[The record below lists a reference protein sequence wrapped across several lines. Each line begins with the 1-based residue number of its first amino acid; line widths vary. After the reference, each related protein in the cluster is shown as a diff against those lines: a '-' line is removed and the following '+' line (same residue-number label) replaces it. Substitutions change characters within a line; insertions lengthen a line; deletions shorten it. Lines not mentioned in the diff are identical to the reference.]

1 MTQMRTIESVPFA
14 KELAAALATPGT
26 DPMRVAEDFFGL
38 ADLFKENTR
47 LARAATDPA
56 RSVADK
62 QGLVSSAFASH
73 VTAATLSVVNAVVAD
88 HWRHPADVADTLEV
102 LGILGVLNAAGA
114 HNALDQVREE
124 LFQVR
129 YFLAHNREVRVRL
142 SDTSKGNSHER
153 GDIATKLFGERIS
166 VWTMRLVRR
175 AVGRSNHGRLLHN
188 LRRYAQWAATMQ
200 DRLFVTVATASTMS
214 DAQVERLRTI
224 LTKRYGTPVD
234 LAISVDPELIG
245 GFRLRAGM
253 TAIDASLASRI
264 SAARDAIA
272 S

>member
-14 KELAAALATPGT
+14 KDLAAVLASPGT
-26 DPMRVAEDFFGL
+26 DAMRVAEDFFGL

-62 QGLVSSAFASH
+62 QGLLSGAFGSH
-73 VTAATLSVVNAVVAD
+73 VTAATMSVANAVVAD
-88 HWRHPADVADTLEV
+88 HWSHPADVADALEV

-142 SDTSKGNSHER
+142 SDKSKGNSHER

-166 VWTMRLVRR
+166 AWTMRLVRR

-200 DRLFVTVATASTMS
+200 DRLFVTVATASPMS

-234 LAISVDPELIG
+234 LAVSVDPELIG

>member
-56 RSVADK
+56 R
-62 QGLVSSAFASH
+62 
-73 VTAATLSVVNAVVAD
+73 TAATLSVVNAVVAD

>member
-14 KELAAALATPGT
+14 KDLAAVLAVPGT
-26 DPMRVAEDFFGL
+26 DAMRVAEDFFGL

-47 LARAATDPA
+47 LARAVTDPA

-62 QGLVSSAFASH
+62 QALLSGVCGSH
-73 VTAATLSVVNAVVAD
+73 VTAATMSVANSVVAD
-88 HWRHPADVADTLEV
+88 HWRHPADVADALEV

-114 HNALDQVREE
+114 HDSLDQVREE

-142 SDTSKGNSHER
+142 SDKSKGNSHER
-153 GDIATKLFGERIS
+153 GDLATKLFGERIS

-200 DRLFVTVATASTMS
+200 DRLFVTVATASPMS

>member
-14 KELAAALATPGT
+14 TDLAVALATPGT
-26 DPMRVAEDFFGL
+26 DAMRVAEDFFGL

-47 LARAATDPA
+47 LARALTDPA
-56 RSVADK
+56 RSVEDK
-62 QGLVSSAFASH
+62 QGLVSSAFGAH
-73 VTAATLSVVNAVVAD
+73 VTPATRSVVNLVVAD
-88 HWRHPADVADTLEV
+88 HWRRPTDVDDALEV
-102 LGILGVLNAAGA
+102 LGILSVLNAAGA
-114 HNALDQVREE
+114 KGALDQVREE

-129 YFLAHNREVRVRL
+129 YFLDHNREVRVRL
-142 SDTSKGNSHER
+142 SDISTGDSHER
-153 GDIATKLFGERIS
+153 GDLATSLFGSRVS

-188 LRRYAQWAATMQ
+188 IRRYAQWAATMQ
-200 DRLFVTVATASTMS
+200 DRLFVTVATATPMS
-214 DAQVERLRTI
+214 EAQVERLRSI
-224 LTKRYGTPVD
+224 LSKRYGTDVD
-234 LAISVDPELIG
+234 LAISIDPEVVG

>member
-1 MTQMRTIESVPFA
+1 MTQMRTIESVPYA

-47 LARAATDPA
+47 LARAVTDPA

-62 QGLVSSAFASH
+62 QGLTSSAFASH
-73 VTAATLSVVNAVVAD
+73 VTAATLSVVKAVVAD

-114 HNALDQVREE
+114 QGALEQVREE

-129 YFLAHNREVRVRL
+129 YFLAHHREVRVRL
-142 SDTSKGNSHER
+142 SDKSKGDAHER
-153 GDIATKLFGERIS
+153 GDVASKLFAERVS
-166 VWTMRLVRR
+166 TWTMRLVRR
-175 AVGRSNHGRLLHN
+175 AVGRSNHGRLLYN

-200 DRLFVTVATASTMS
+200 DRLFVTVATMS
-214 DAQVERLRTI
+214 EAQVERLRSI
-224 LTKRYGTPVD
+224 LSKRYGTDVD
-234 LAISVDPELIG
+234 LAISIDPEVVG

>member
-14 KELAAALATPGT
+14 KDLAAALAVPGT
-26 DPMRVAEDFFGL
+26 DAMRVAEDFFGL
-38 ADLFKENTR
+38 ADLFKENAR
-47 LARAATDPA
+47 LGRALTDPA
-56 RSVADK
+56 RSTADK
-62 QGLVSSAFASH
+62 RSLAAQAFASH
-73 VTAATLSVVNAVVAD
+73 VTGATMTVIDA
-88 HWRHPADVADTLEV
+88 LEV

-114 HNALDQVREE
+114 KNALDQVREE

-142 SDTSKGNSHER
+142 SDTSKGNPHER
-153 GDIATKLFGERIS
+153 GDVATKLFAERVS
-166 VWTMRLVRR
+166 VWTMRLLRR

-200 DRLFVTVATASTMS
+200 DRLFVTVATASPMS
-214 DAQVERLRTI
+214 QAQVERLRAI
-224 LTKRYGTPVD
+224 LTKRYGTPID
-234 LAISVDPELIG
+234 LAISIDPDIVG

-264 SAARDAIA
+264 SGARDAIA

>member
-14 KELAAALATPGT
+14 GDLAAALAVPGT
-26 DPMRVAEDFFGL
+26 DAMRVAEDFFGL
-38 ADLFKENTR
+38 ADLFKENAR
-47 LARAATDPA
+47 LGRALTDPA
-56 RSVADK
+56 RSTADK
-62 QGLVSSAFASH
+62 RSLAAQAFASH
-73 VTAATLSVVNAVVAD
+73 VTGATMTVIDALVAE
-88 HWRHPADVADTLEV
+88 HWRRPADVTDALEV

-114 HNALDQVREE
+114 KNALDQVREE

-142 SDTSKGNSHER
+142 SDTSKGNPHER
-153 GDIATKLFGERIS
+153 GDVATKLFAERVS
-166 VWTMRLVRR
+166 VWTMRLLRR

-200 DRLFVTVATASTMS
+200 DRLFVTVATASPMS
-214 DAQVERLRTI
+214 QALDLRAI
-224 LTKRYGTPVD
+224 LTKRYGTPID
-234 LAISVDPELIG
+234 LAISIDPDIVG

>member
-14 KELAAALATPGT
+14 KDLATVLAVPGT
-26 DPMRVAEDFFGL
+26 DAMRVAEDFFGL

-47 LARAATDPA
+47 LARAVTDPA

-62 QGLVSSAFASH
+62 QGLLSGVCGSH
-73 VTAATLSVVNAVVAD
+73 VTAATMSVANTVVAD
-88 HWRHPADVADTLEV
+88 HWRHPADVADALEV
-102 LGILGVLNAAGA
+102 LGILGVLGAAGA
-114 HNALDQVREE
+114 HDSLDQVREE

-129 YFLAHNREVRVRL
+129 YFLARNREVRVRL
-142 SDTSKGNSHER
+142 SDKSKGDSHER
-153 GDIATKLFGERIS
+153 GDLATKLFGKRIS

-200 DRLFVTVATASTMS
+200 DRLFVTVATASPMS

>member
-14 KELAAALATPGT
+14 KDLATVLAVPGT
-26 DPMRVAEDFFGL
+26 DAMRVAEDFFGL

-47 LARAATDPA
+47 LARAVTDPA

-62 QGLVSSAFASH
+62 QGLLSGVCGSH
-73 VTAATLSVVNAVVAD
+73 VTAATMSVANTVVAD
-88 HWRHPADVADTLEV
+88 HWSHPADVADALEV
-102 LGILGVLNAAGA
+102 LGILGVLGAAGA
-114 HNALDQVREE
+114 HDSLDQVREE

-129 YFLAHNREVRVRL
+129 YFLARNREVRVRL
-142 SDTSKGNSHER
+142 SDKSKGDSHER
-153 GDIATKLFGERIS
+153 GDLATKLFGKRIS

-200 DRLFVTVATASTMS
+200 DRLFVTVATASPMS

>member
-14 KELAAALATPGT
+14 KDLATVLAVPGT
-26 DPMRVAEDFFGL
+26 DAMRVAEDFFGL

-47 LARAATDPA
+47 LARAVTDPA

-62 QGLVSSAFASH
+62 QGLLSGVCGSH
-73 VTAATLSVVNAVVAD
+73 VTAATMSVANTVVAD
-88 HWRHPADVADTLEV
+88 HWRHPADVADALEV

-114 HNALDQVREE
+114 HDSLDQVREE

-129 YFLAHNREVRVRL
+129 YFLARNREVRVRL
-142 SDTSKGNSHER
+142 SDKSKGDSHER
-153 GDIATKLFGERIS
+153 GDLATKLFGKRIS

-200 DRLFVTVATASTMS
+200 DRLFVTVATASPMS

>member
-47 LARAATDPA
+47 LARAVTDPA

-62 QGLVSSAFASH
+62 QGLLSGAFGSH
-73 VTAATLSVVNAVVAD
+73 VTAATMSVANAVVAD
-88 HWRHPADVADTLEV
+88 HWRHPADVADALEV

-142 SDTSKGNSHER
+142 SDKSKGNSHER

-200 DRLFVTVATASTMS
+200 DRLFVTVATASPMS

-234 LAISVDPELIG
+234 LAVSVDPELIG

>member
-26 DPMRVAEDFFGL
+26 DAMRVAEDFFGL

-62 QGLVSSAFASH
+62 RGLASSAFASH

-200 DRLFVTVATASTMS
+200 DRLFVTVATASPMS

>member
-1 MTQMRTIESVPFA
+1 M
-14 KELAAALATPGT
+14 
-26 DPMRVAEDFFGL
+26 
-38 ADLFKENTR
+38 
-47 LARAATDPA
+47 
-56 RSVADK
+56 
-62 QGLVSSAFASH
+62 
-73 VTAATLSVVNAVVAD
+73 
-88 HWRHPADVADTLEV
+88 ADTLEV

-114 HNALDQVREE
+114 EGALEQVREE

-129 YFLAHNREVRVRL
+129 YFLAHQREVRVRL
-142 SDTSKGNSHER
+142 SDKSKGDAHER
-153 GDIATKLFGERIS
+153 GDVASKLFAAHVSI
-166 VWTMRLVRR
+166 WTMRLVRR

-200 DRLFVTVATASTMS
+200 DRLFVTVATATPMS
-214 DAQVERLRTI
+214 EAQVERLRSI
-224 LTKRYGTPVD
+224 LSKRYGTPVD
-234 LAISVDPELIG
+234 LAISIDPEVVG

>member
-14 KELAAALATPGT
+14 KDLVAALAVPGT
-26 DPMRVAEDFFGL
+26 DAMRVAEDFFGL

-47 LARAATDPA
+47 LARAVTDPA

-62 QGLVSSAFASH
+62 QGLLSGAFGSH
-73 VTAATLSVVNAVVAD
+73 VTAATMSVANAVVAD
-88 HWRHPADVADTLEV
+88 HWRYPADVADALEV

-142 SDTSKGNSHER
+142 SDKSKGNSHER

-200 DRLFVTVATASTMS
+200 DRLFVTVATASPMS

-234 LAISVDPELIG
+234 LAVSVDPELIG

>member
-114 HNALDQVREE
+114 EGALEQVREHRRH
-124 LFQVR
+124 LHSV
-129 YFLAHNREVRVRL
+129 AHF
-142 SDTSKGNSHER
+142 TGHER
-153 GDIATKLFGERIS
+153 RH
-166 VWTMRLVRR
+166 RL
-175 AVGRSNHGRLLHN
+175 GH
-188 LRRYAQWAATMQ
+188 AQQ
-200 DRLFVTVATASTMS
+200 R
-214 DAQVERLRTI
+214 
-224 LTKRYGTPVD
+224 
-234 LAISVDPELIG
+234 
-245 GFRLRAGM
+245 
-253 TAIDASLASRI
+253 
-264 SAARDAIA
+264 ARDAHECFHILVDPRGTKVVLSPLEEVECHRA
-272 S
+272 AHAV

>member
-14 KELAAALATPGT
+14 KDLAAALATPGT

-62 QGLVSSAFASH
+62 QGLLSGAFGSH
-73 VTAATLSVVNAVVAD
+73 VTAATMSVANAVVAD
-88 HWRHPADVADTLEV
+88 HWRHPADVADALEV

-142 SDTSKGNSHER
+142 SDKSKGNSHER

-200 DRLFVTVATASTMS
+200 DRLFVTVATASPMS
-214 DAQVERLRTI
+214 DAQVERLRAI

-234 LAISVDPELIG
+234 LAVSVDPELIG

>member
-14 KELAAALATPGT
+14 KDLAAVLASPGT
-26 DPMRVAEDFFGL
+26 DAMRVAEDFFGL

-62 QGLVSSAFASH
+62 QGLLSGAFGSH
-73 VTAATLSVVNAVVAD
+73 VTAATMSVANAVVAD
-88 HWRHPADVADTLEV
+88 HWSHPADVADALEV

-142 SDTSKGNSHER
+142 SDKSKGNSHER

-166 VWTMRLVRR
+166 AWTMRLVRR

-200 DRLFVTVATASTMS
+200 DRLFVTVATASPMS